1 MSKHTNTT
9 SNAQLTESC
18 SFKVIYAYRITGS
31 EAHKNLLK
39 VGDASLKDVPASKAP
54 RDFSPNCS
62 ELKEAAIV
70 RIKEQTATAGLFPQ
84 VEILHAELAIDNA
97 GRAFRDYDV
106 HRTLE
111 NSGIKAVKILKP
123 ASEWFKIDLETA
135 KSAIEAVKSGKGFIR
150 KISTGKSPIILRDE
164 QKAAVR
170 MAARIFKTPGSRV
183 LWNAKMRFGKTLS
196 ALEVVKVMNFSRTII
211 VTHRPA
217 VEDSWFEDFEK
228 IFYESD
234 TQYIV
239 GGRSRLPFETLER
252 AYTLENKKYVYFAS
266 MQDLRGSAL
275 VSGDFDKNHEVF
287 CANWDC
293 VIIDEAHEGT
303 QTDRGQNVLSA
314 LKKKDTRTLALS
326 GTPFNVVGKYKDE
339 EIFTWDYIQ
348 EQTAKLQ
355 WEKDHPGEPNP
366 YAALPRMNIRTY
378 ALGSVLNN
386 PEFIEVEDKAFSF
399 SEFFRVGENGK
410 FIHET
415 DVDKFLNLLVGKSP
429 NTQYYPYANEDFR
442 TYFRHSL
449 WMLPGVP
456 AAAQLEKLLKTH
468 DVFGVFKIVNVAG
481 DGNAK
486 DDDEAENNALA
497 RVKSAIEKNDY
508 TITLS
513 CGRLTT
519 GVTVPEWT
527 AVLYLAGGYKTSPAT
542 YLQTIF
548 RVQSPGSVNGRAK
561 EECYAFDFAP
571 DRVIAIVEQV
581 AQFSAGKE
589 KKAKDREK
597 RVQDFIDQFTNFA
610 PVIAYS
616 GSETQTINTDY
627 VLREIKKI
635 CISQVV
641 QSGFSSP
648 KLYNNKLWNLTDS
661 EIDLFKDLEG
671 KIGKSAPKDLPTEV
685 VINQND
691 LVDGKASD
699 PPSGEE
705 TSPPIKPFTPEKS
718 EEEKERRKK
727 RENALAVLTNAAVRI
742 PLLVFGADGDVNKT
756 FSSENFT
763 EHFDDNSW
771 AEFMGKLTK
780 EDFKKSVAPFLEE
793 TVFSG
798 ACSRIRERVYAADK
812 LPVRERLQKIVEIH
826 SEFKNPDKETV
837 LTPWRV
843 VNAQLSETLGGY
855 KFFENLESEDGLDKP
870 RFADHGEVTKKTLGN
885 PNSTILEINSKSG
898 LYPLFLAYSLMRA
911 KFEAC
916 PPRTGE
922 SAENCFT
929 DAWFNAVAQNIFV
942 VCKTKMAAAIT
953 RRTLV
958 GFNSGAKTNILVEE
972 NIIKLAKN
980 PQTFLQL
987 VQKIKN
993 PKTWNLKENTEMKFN
1008 AIVGNPPYQAELGGA
1023 SALPVYHHYVELA
1036 KALGSQ
1042 YISLITPARW
1052 FNTGSGLDVF
1062 RKTMLSDERISVL
1075 HDFWD
1080 ARMLFP
1086 SVEIK
1091 GGIIYFL
1098 WDREYNGNCQIYS
1111 HLSRETTTRS
1121 FRKMLEPEIG
1131 VFVRNSSMIS
1141 IIKKVMAE
1149 KGMSFSSLVS
1159 SRDPFGYDIRLPG
1172 SFKVAKHKF
1181 NSKPSELA
1189 NTAFYYNGWRKNGVG
1204 YVASESINC
1213 NEEWRDLFKVLIPK
1227 AWGTGKVA
1235 TDRLGAFIAGPNS
1248 VCTETYLVVGPFDSE
1263 ITSKNVI
1270 SYINTKFFHTL
1281 VSVLKISQNA
1291 TQSVYRFVPVQ
1302 DFSKPW
1308 TDAEL
1313 YEKYKLTK
1321 DEIAF
1326 IESMIRPME

>member
-1 MSKHTNTT
+1 MSPNTNTT
-9 SNAQLTESC
+9 PNAQLTESC

-39 VGDASLKDVPASKAP
+39 IGDASLKNVPASKTP
-54 RDFSPNCS
+54 KDFPPNC
-62 ELKEAAIV
+62 EALKEAATK
-70 RIKEQTATAGLFPQ
+70 RIKEQTATAGVFEQ
-84 VEILHAELAIDNA
+84 VEVLHTELAIDNA
-97 GRAFRDYDV
+97 GKAFRDYDV
-106 HRTLE
+106 HRVLK
-111 NSGIKAVKILKP
+111 NSGIKTAKTLKP
-123 ASEWFKIDLETA
+123 ALEWFKIDLETA
-135 KSAIEAVKSGKGFIR
+135 KSAIEAVKSGNAFVR
-150 KISTGKSPIILRDE
+150 KISIGESPIILRDE

-170 MAARIFKTPGSRV
+170 MAVRIFKTPGSRV

-196 ALEVVKVMNFSRTII
+196 ALKVVREMEFTRTII

-228 IFYESD
+228 TFYESD
-234 TQYIV
+234 SQYIV
-239 GGRSRLPFETLER
+239 GGRNRASFDALER
-252 AYTLENKKYVYFAS
+252 ACSRENKKYVYFAS
-266 MQDLRGSAL
+266 MQDLRGSSL
-275 VSGDFDKNHEVF
+275 VDGEFDKNLAVF
-287 CANWDC
+287 GANWDC

-303 QTDRGQNVLSA
+303 QTDRGQNVLNA

-326 GTPFNVVGKYKDE
+326 GTPFNVVSKYKDE

-355 WEKDHPGEPNP
+355 WEKDYPGEPNP

-386 PEFIEVEDKAFSF
+386 PEFVEVEDKAFSF

-410 FIHET
+410 FIHEA
-415 DVDKFLNLLVGKSP
+415 DVEKFLNLLVGKSP
-429 NTQYYPYANEDFR
+429 NTQYYPYSNEEYR
-442 TYFRHSL
+442 AYFRHSL
-449 WMLPGVP
+449 WMLPGVS
-456 AAAQLEKLLKTH
+456 AAAQLEKLLRKH

-486 DDDEAENNALA
+486 DDEEAESNALA

-581 AQFSAGKE
+581 AQFSAGKD
-589 KKAKDREK
+589 KKAKEREK
-597 RVQDFIDQFTNFA
+597 RVEAFIEEFTNFA

-616 GSETQTINTDY
+616 GSETQAINTDY

-635 CISQVV
+635 CIAQVV
-641 QSGFSSP
+641 RSGFASP
-648 KLYNNKLWNLTDS
+648 KLYNNKLWNLTDA
-661 EIDLFKDLEG
+661 EVDLFNKLEG
-671 KIGKSAPKDLPTEV
+671 KIGKSASKDLPTEV

-699 PPSGEE
+699 DPSGEE
-705 TSPPIKPFTPEKS
+705 SSPPIKPFAPEKS

-771 AEFMGKLTK
+771 AEFMGKLSK
-780 EDFKKSVAPFLEE
+780 EDFKTSVAPFLEE

-812 LPVRERLQKIVEIH
+812 LPVLERLEKIVEIH

-855 KFFENLESEDGLDKP
+855 KFFESLDSENKLDKP
-870 RFADHGEVTKKTLGN
+870 RFVDLGEVTKKTLGN
-885 PNSTILEINSKSG
+885 PNASILEINSKSG

-911 KFEAC
+911 KFEAH
-916 PPRTGE
+916 PPRRNE
-922 SAENCFT
+922 SVEECFRN
-929 DAWFNAVAQNIFV
+929 AWLSAIHENIFV

-958 GFNSGAKTNILVEE
+958 GFGAEFEPNIIVEE
-972 NIIKLAKN
+972 NIVELARN
-980 PQTFLQL
+980 PKTFPNL
-987 VQKIKN
+987 VQKIN
-993 PKTWNLKENTEMKFN
+993 AQTTWNYEGETEMNFD
-1008 AIVGNPPYQAELGGA
+1008 AIVGNPPYQQSDGGA
-1023 SALPVYHHYVELA
+1023 QASATPIYQHFVRLA
-1036 KALGSQ
+1036 KALNPK
-1042 YISLITPARW
+1042 YFSLIMPARW
-1052 FNTGSGLDVF
+1052 YSGGKGLDDF
-1062 RKTMLSDERISVL
+1062 REEMLGDRQIRRLVDYFDSSKC
-1075 HDFWD
+1075 
-1080 ARMLFP
+1080 FP
-1086 SVEIK
+1086 GVEIK
-1091 GGIIYFL
+1091 GGVCYLL
-1098 WDREYNGNCQIYS
+1098 WEHGHNCDCEIVSNLTGKQSTTRRPLRDEGSKAFIRFNEAVS
-1111 HLSRETTTRS
+1111 IVLKASKGFRPFDVLISPRKPFGLPSTSTGKSQTLSRTVKLYGNKAVGFIER
-1121 FRKMLEPEIG
+1121 RNVPE
-1131 VFVRNSSMIS
+1131 
-1141 IIKKVMAE
+1141 KQ
-1149 KGMSFSSLVS
+1149 
-1159 SRDPFGYDIRLPG
+1159 
-1172 SFKVAKHKF
+1172 
-1181 NSKPSELA
+1181 
-1189 NTAFYYNGWRKNGVG
+1189 
-1204 YVASESINC
+1204 
-1213 NEEWRDLFKVLIPK
+1213 EWIDNHKVLISY
-1227 AWGTGKVA
+1227 AY
-1235 TDRLGAFIAGPNS
+1235 GAGNAFPHQILNVPFYAEPNS
-1248 VCTETYLVVGPFDSE
+1248 ACSETYLVIGPFE
-1263 ITSKNVI
+1263 NKGICENVM
-1270 SYINTKFFHTL
+1270 SYMKTKFFRFL
-1281 VSVLKISQNA
+1281 VLQKKNTQHA
-1291 TQSVYRFVPVQ
+1291 TKSVYQFVPMQ

-1313 YEKYKLTK
+1313 YEKYKLTA
-1321 DEIAF
+1321 DETAF
-1326 IESMIRPME
+1326 IESMIRPMD